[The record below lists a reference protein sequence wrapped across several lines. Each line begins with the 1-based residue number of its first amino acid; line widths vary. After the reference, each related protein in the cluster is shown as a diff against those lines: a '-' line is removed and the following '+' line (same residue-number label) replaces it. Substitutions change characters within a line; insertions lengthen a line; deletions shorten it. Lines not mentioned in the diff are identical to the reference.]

1 MFIKQKKDIDRSST
15 LYSIKAPFELFHAD
29 IAIIKLLS
37 KSAFDPHYCLLCVD
51 LFSSKIY
58 SYPMIKSLL
67 VKKMEHFYEEIETKK
82 RDSSEQ
88 IRIQTDLNFRQRE
101 I

>member
-1 MFIKQKKDIDRSST
+1 MSKKKTLIDHQHFTVSKHH
-15 LYSIKAPFELFHAD
+15 LLNYYP
-29 IAIIKLLS
+29 IIKLLS

-88 IRIQTDLNFRQRE
+88 MRIQTDLKFRQRE

>member
-1 MFIKQKKDIDRSST
+1 
-15 LYSIKAPFELFHAD
+15 
-29 IAIIKLLS
+29 
-37 KSAFDPHYCLLCVD
+37 
-51 LFSSKIY
+51 
-58 SYPMIKSLL
+58 
-67 VKKMEHFYEEIETKK
+67 MEHFYEEIETKK